1 MPWFVIYTKP
11 RNEKKVA
18 ERLEKLGII
27 VYCPLVT
34 QIKQWSDRK
43 KKVQVPLFNSYV
55 FVCLED
61 QERQNVFQVSGVV
74 RYLFWLGKPAEVRN
88 QEIEILKESL
98 KGVMSSVEVTSINTG
113 DILNIPS
120 GPFQGKEGVVKHIN
134 KNSLQLILKELGF
147 LITLTKEEI
156 L

>member
-43 KKVQVPLFNSYV
+43 KKVQAPLFNSYL

-61 QERQNVFQVSGVV
+61 KERQNVFQVSGVV

-88 QEIEILKESL
+88 EEIEILKESL
-98 KGVMSSVEVTSINTG
+98 KGVMSSVEVTTIHAG